1 MNGLAHQ
8 LNDSHIQEIELH
20 QQTLKEVIARAG
32 YVNSYLMKPVDEL
45 KKDLEQK
52 AMELPSAFKKDGPD
66 IVESE

>member
-20 QQTLKEVIARAG
+20 HQILKEVIARAG
-32 YVNSYLMKPVDEL
+32 YVNSYLMTRIDDL
-45 KKDLEQK
+45 KKDMEQK
-52 AMELPSAFKKDGPD
+52 AKELPSAFKKDDPD

>member
-1 MNGLAHQ
+1 
-8 LNDSHIQEIELH
+8 
-20 QQTLKEVIARAG
+20 
-32 YVNSYLMKPVDEL
+32 MKPVDEL